1 MHVSLCYIAVL
12 KPSWNFFNQINT
24 AENSNISF
32 WCLQNCTIVS
42 ELKIQ
47 FLARATLLQWK
58 RSYLKFRLCSS
69 QSLSMKQELVE
80 YWWAT
85 LKSWGGNPRQHF
97 CYQER
102 YWYYFFADRTH
113 THHLSPFPQNKYWKC
128 ILLSIHLLLTW
139 WLTMFSSLS
148 KSVCRHWLALPSLT
162 LQHWLWSW
170 RYCLQAPAFPP
181 LSWDVYLINQLSDN
195 ILRPT

>member
-1 MHVSLCYIAVL
+1 MLWYSWACQKFLKSIFRALLALLQQKRWKFGNCCIWHGRGMHVSLCYIAVL

-113 THHLSPFPQNKYWKC
+113 THTTCHLSPKTSTENVSYYQYVSFW
-128 ILLSIHLLLTW
+128 H
-139 WLTMFSSLS
+139 
-148 KSVCRHWLALPSLT
+148 
-162 LQHWLWSW
+162 
-170 RYCLQAPAFPP
+170 
-181 LSWDVYLINQLSDN
+181 DD
-195 ILRPT
+195 